1 MRITSLTSRWTRAIA
16 CLAFAAVAWAAS
28 PDAQAATPAQ
38 CQGLARHDFSG
49 VLDAPTTVLSSAV
62 VAANGTVPA
71 YCRVEGYVTPAVGIE
86 FHLPMDNWNGKYV
99 LQGCGGMCGNFQ
111 GISSCAEA
119 ITRGYACGTTDMGHR
134 GQTQDGKWA
143 YQNPIAEID
152 AGHRG
157 THVAAVSG
165 KAIAEQFYGAAIKR
179 SYFRGCSTGGRQALV
194 EAERYPY
201 DFDGIVGGAM
211 VLYSPMG
218 PPLQLFWDA
227 QSNTGADGKE
237 ILSVAK
243 MKALHT
249 ASINACDALDGL
261 KDGVLTDPR
270 QCKFDPGTIAC
281 KGGNGDSCLT
291 DAEVTVARKFYE
303 GPRNKKGLFPRVAGQ
318 LPGSESGW
326 TGFAGGKNGGSYAFA
341 NDIIRYLGFALD
353 PGPSADLMQ
362 FDWDRDPQRL
372 SLSAFSG
379 GDPDLG
385 LFKEGGGKI
394 ILFHGFADPAITAMS
409 SIRYVES
416 MTRTMGGPAAA
427 AEFSRFYLIPGMGH
441 CQGGDGAAPAV
452 DMLGAIDAW
461 VEGGKAPDMLTAYGM
476 QNNGGVGPISAPA
489 GFNGSNMQ
497 SLNPKIS
504 RPLYPYPDS
513 YKYGSGDQN
522 AAASFKRVKGT
533 MPK

>member
-1 MRITSLTSRWTRAIA
+1 MNITSPSLRWAKTLA
-16 CLAFAAVAWAAS
+16 CLVFAVLAWAGGPAH
-28 PDAQAATPAQ
+28 AATPQQ
-38 CQGLARHDFSG
+38 CQALTRQDFNAI
-49 VLDAPTTVLSSAV
+49 LDAPTTVLASTV
-62 VAANGTVPA
+62 IAANGPVPA
-71 YCRVEGYVTPAVGIE
+71 YCRVEGYVAPAVGIE
-86 FHLPMDNWNGKYV
+86 FHLPMDAWNGKFV

-119 ITRGYACGTTDMGHR
+119 VTRGYACGTTDMGHR
-134 GQTQDGKWA
+134 GTTQDGKWA

-157 THVAAVSG
+157 THVAAISG
-165 KAIAEQFYGAAIKR
+165 KAITEQFYGSGIKR

-227 QSNTGADGKE
+227 QSNIGADGKE
-237 ILSVAK
+237 ILSAAK
-243 MKALHT
+243 MNMLHA
-249 ASINACDALDGL
+249 ASLNACDALDGL
-261 KDGVLTDPR
+261 KDGVITDPR
-270 QCKFDPGTIAC
+270 QCKFDPGSIVC

-318 LPGSESGW
+318 LPGSEKGW
-326 TGFAGGKNGGSYAFA
+326 AGFTGGKNGGSTGFA
-341 NDIIRYLGFALD
+341 NDILRYLAFPLD
-353 PGPSADLMQ
+353 PGPSLDVTQ

-372 SLSAFSG
+372 SLSAFNAA
-379 GDPDLG
+379 DPDLE
-385 LFKEGGGKI
+385 LFKASGGKM
-394 ILFHGFADPAITAMS
+394 ILFHGFADPSITALS
-409 SIRYVES
+409 SIRYFELMS
-416 MTRTMGGPAAA
+416 RTMAGQAAA
-427 AEFSRFYLIPGMGH
+427 AQFSRFYLIPGMGH
-441 CQGGDGAAPAV
+441 CLGGEGAAPAV

-461 VEGGKAPDMLTAYGM
+461 VENGQAPEVLTAYGM
-476 QNNGGVGPISAPA
+476 QNNTGVGPISAPA

-504 RPLYPYPDS
+504 RPLYPYPDT
-513 YKYGSGDQN
+513 YKYGSGDPN
-522 AAASFKRVKGT
+522 AASSFKRVKGA
-533 MPK
+533 MK